1 MSIMIS
7 FKSGLTKYTSFQDS
21 LAFLQLWR
29 SKTGDRVWPAILW
42 PLLCVLTDKAI
53 KKKTDKS
60 MKQSQTREAIYTGT
74 ALLKDS
80 VCFPA
85 IWKPPPCLAR
95 LAHWKA
101 TKYTCI
107 YTVHTYVS
115 ILDSTINLQY
125 INQVFWRRS
134 SAKLIEVACGFLIVS
149 CSKDQPVHKLP
160 CCGNLAGNLGLPEID
175 CNRICWKVLKT
186 RIAYDCM

>member
-80 VCFPA
+80 VCFPE

-115 ILDSTINLQY
+115 ILDSIINLQY

-134 SAKLIEVACGFLIVS
+134 SAKLIEVACGLSHRLLLEGPARSTSFLAV
-149 CSKDQPVHKLP
+149 VT
-160 CCGNLAGNLGLPEID
+160 
-175 CNRICWKVLKT
+175 W
-186 RIAYDCM
+186 IAM